1 MKYIKILILLIS
13 FEYIL
18 FAENLIPPPYNKEN
32 PEINAS
38 YYRNE
43 GFRAASFGS
52 NIIARDLFYKSCVL
66 GDQLGCNALSEIDAS
81 LRIDSV
87 VTKKDECYL
96 GDKDACFNI
105 YQYYSNEGILDSF
118 KVTWYLSKACRLG
131 HKKACNIKREQNYI
145 FIKNERQVLST
156 QCFRDDV
163 LACYKLANIYLFGD
177 GVKRN
182 INLTMNLLAKSCN
195 GGLKKAC
202 IKYNQIISLK

>member
-1 MKYIKILILLIS
+1 MQYIKIFILLIC
-13 FEYIL
+13 FEHVL
-18 FAENLIPPPYNKEN
+18 FADNLIAPPYSKEN
-32 PEINAS
+32 PAPNAS

-52 NIIARDLFYKSCVL
+52 NIIARDLFYKSCIL
-66 GDQLGCNALSEIDAS
+66 GDQLGCNALSEIGAN
-81 LRIDSV
+81 LRIDSIV
-87 VTKKDECYL
+87 IKKDECHL

-118 KVTWYLSKACRLG
+118 KITWYLSKACRLG
-131 HKKACNIKREQNYI
+131 HKKACDIEGQKNYV

-156 QCFRDDV
+156 QCFNNDV

-182 INLTMNLLAKSCN
+182 ANFAINLLAKSCN

>member
-1 MKYIKILILLIS
+1 MKYIKIFILLT
-13 FEYIL
+13 FEYVL
-18 FAENLIPPPYNKEN
+18 FANNLIAPPYSKEN
-32 PEINAS
+32 PQSNAS

-43 GFRAASFGS
+43 GFRAASFGA

-66 GDQLGCNALSEIDAS
+66 GDQLGCNALNEIDAS
-81 LRIDSV
+81 LRIDSI

-118 KVTWYLSKACRLG
+118 KITWYLSKACRLG
-131 HKKACNIKREQNYI
+131 HIKACEIEKQQNYI
-145 FIKNERQVLST
+145 FIKNERQVLSM
-156 QCFRDDV
+156 QCFRNDV
-163 LACYKLANIYLFGD
+163 MACYKLANIYLFGK

-182 INLTMNLLAKSCN
+182 INLAMNLLAKSCN

-202 IKYNQIISLK
+202 IKYNYIISLK